1 MNSLQKI
8 ELLEVEDMNALSEE
22 ETKFQITDINS
33 LNWAFRKLS
42 ALKSKEK
49 EIKQLVAEE
58 QQRISMWESGELS
71 TVKSSSEF
79 FENMIAQYHTK
90 QLEADPKAKTISTP
104 YGKSKT
110 RASKEAPDKEDEEAI
125 LQHVIENEMDD
136 FVKKSLKWADFKKS
150 VSIADVNGEKVI
162 VDENGQV
169 VPGATVKA
177 ASVSYTVEV

>member
-8 ELLEVEDMNALSEE
+8 ELLEVENMNALSEE

-58 QQRISMWESGELS
+58 QQRITLWESGELS

-79 FENMIAQYHTK
+79 FETLISQYHAK
-90 QLEADPKAKTISTP
+90 QLEVDPKAKTISTP

-110 RASKEAPDKEDEEAI
+110 RASKETPDKENEEAI

-169 VPGATVKA
+169 VPGATVKS
-177 ASVSYTVEV
+177 ASISYTVEV